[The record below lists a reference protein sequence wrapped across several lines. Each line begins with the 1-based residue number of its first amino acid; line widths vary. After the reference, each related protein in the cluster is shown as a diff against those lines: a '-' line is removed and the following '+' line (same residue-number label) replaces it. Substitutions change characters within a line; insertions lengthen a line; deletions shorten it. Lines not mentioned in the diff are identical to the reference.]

1 MRRVFT
7 ILAAG
12 TVGILIA
19 PAVAPA
25 LGRSLR
31 PAGRAALKA
40 ALRAVAEGQRAAGTL
55 RETIE
60 DLQAEIVHER
70 HQG

>member
-1 MRRVFT
+1 MRRLLT
-7 ILAAG
+7 ILVSGA
-12 TVGILIA
+12 VGVLIA

-31 PAGRAALKA
+31 PVGRAALKA
-40 ALRAVAEGQRAAGTL
+40 GLRAAGEGQRAAGTL

-60 DLQAEIVHER
+60 DLQAEIAQER
-70 HQG
+70 RQE

>member
-1 MRRVFT
+1 MRRLLT
-7 ILAAG
+7 ILASGAIG
-12 TVGILIA
+12 VLIA

-40 ALRAVAEGQRAAGTL
+40 ALRAMADGQRAAGTL
-55 RETIE
+55 RETVD
-60 DLQAEIVHER
+60 DLQAEIAHER
-70 HQG
+70 RQE

>member
-1 MRRVFT
+1 MRRVLT

-12 TVGILIA
+12 AAGILIA

-25 LGRSLR
+25 LGRTLR

-40 ALRAVAEGQRAAGTL
+40 ALRAVEEGQRAAGTL

-60 DLQAEIVHER
+60 DLQAEIAHER

>member
-1 MRRVFT
+1 MRRLLT

-12 TVGILIA
+12 AVGILIA

-31 PAGRAALKA
+31 PAGRAVLKA
-40 ALRAVAEGQRAAGTL
+40 GLRASAQSQRALGTL

-60 DLQAEIVHER
+60 DLQAEIDHER
-70 HQG
+70 RQV